1 MFMKERIQ
9 VYPSGVK
16 KASSPPKTTREQR
29 EASKQ
34 YSSAAIEFVRKQIN
48 ILKPY
53 ELSQSQR
60 NRTYQLMMNDDA
72 IATCFIARTM
82 AVAKAQARGSFQYNI
97 NSPESVKLKEFFEY
111 NMKNLVGQSP
121 LTIGMAA
128 SHMIRDG
135 WSPFEMVFED
145 GEDRWQGLWKL
156 KKLAYIH
163 PMSLDT
169 LKPWE
174 VAAGGDKITVLRQKP
189 DAFYGSNG
197 RSVGSQNTYPNGV
210 REIKFNR
217 VAYSS
222 YAATNT
228 QPIGN
233 SLFDAAYIPWKE
245 KQLLQ
250 DLTLV
255 GVQKDLAG
263 MPVLGA
269 PSDLLSKAAEDP
281 SSTEAGMVEQLKN
294 NLANLH
300 AGDQAFS
307 IIPTDTHSDNGSG
320 QRQFELKFLGI
331 EGGSKAFD
339 VVELVEQRKR
349 SIFNVFS
356 CQNMIS
362 GENGG
367 GSYNLLEGQS
377 SIQAHAVELDNMVI
391 DDMFNRQVFR
401 KLMLLNGMKPA
412 NEADIPI
419 WKSGDVQEI
428 SMDEYG
434 KYINRVA
441 RLIPAHADVV
451 NAILAKMKVNHR
463 LSHDATPDDI
473 REMLFTFEDPSKTG
487 TSEGSSGQGDS
498 QSGGASSDTN
508 AENAS

>member
-1 MFMKERIQ
+1 MSKPR
-9 VYPSGVK
+9 VK
-16 KASSPPKTTREQR
+16 VDPDYMRKASSPPKTTREQR

-34 YSSAAIEFVRKQIN
+34 YSSAAIDFVRRQLN

-53 ELSQSQR
+53 ELSQTQR
-60 NRTYQLMMNDDA
+60 LRTYQLMMQDDA
-72 IATCFIARTM
+72 IATCFISRTM
-82 AVAKAQARGSFQYNI
+82 AVAKAQAKGSFQYNI
-97 NSPESVKLKEFFEY
+97 NSETSVKLKEFLEY
-111 NMKNLVGQSP
+111 NMRHLVGQSP

-145 GEDRWQGLWKL
+145 GEGKWQGLWKL

-163 PMSLDT
+163 PMSLDKI
-169 LKPWE
+169 KPWQ
-174 VAAGGDKITVLRQKP
+174 VAAGGDNIEHLRQVA
-189 DAFYGSNG
+189 DAFIGSDG
-197 RSVGSQNTYPNGV
+197 RSVMKDLSFGV
-210 REIKFNR
+210 KKIKWPR
-217 VAYSS
+217 VAYTS

-228 QPIGN
+228 QPVGY

-269 PSDLLSKAAEDP
+269 PSALLAAAAEDP
-281 SSTEAGMVEQLKN
+281 NSREALMVEQLKE

-300 AGDQAFS
+300 KGDQAYS
-307 IIPTDTHSDNGSG
+307 ILPTDTHNENGSG
-320 QRQFELKFLGI
+320 QRQFELNLMGI
-331 EGGSKAFD
+331 DGRNGSFD

-367 GSYNLLEGQS
+367 GSYNLLEGQT
-377 SIQAHAVELDNMVI
+377 SIQAHAVELDNMVV
-391 DDMFNRQVFR
+391 DDMLNRQVFR
-401 KLMLLNGMKPA
+401 KLLLLNNLVP
-412 NEADIPI
+412 EDESDIPV
-419 WKSGDVQEI
+419 WKSGEVQEL

-441 RLIPAHADVV
+441 RMLPAHADVV

-463 LSHDATPDDI
+463 LSNDASPDDI
-473 REMLFTFEDPSKTG
+473 REMLFTFEDPSKVG
-487 TSEGSSGQGDS
+487 VGEGSSGQGSS
-498 QSGGASSDTN
+498 QEGGAGSDQN
-508 AENAS
+508 SENSA

>member
-1 MFMKERIQ
+1 MKPKIT
-9 VYPSGVK
+9 VYPDGMQ

-34 YSSAAIEFVRKQIN
+34 YSTAAIEFVRKQIN

-60 NRTYQLMMNDDA
+60 LRTYQLMMNDDA
-72 IATCFIARTM
+72 VATCFIARTM

-111 NMKNLVGQSP
+111 NMKNLNGQSP

-135 WSPFEMVFED
+135 WSPFEMVFEA

-163 PMSLDT
+163 PMTLDN

-174 VAAGGDKITVLRQKP
+174 VAAGGDSILELRQKS
-189 DAFYGSNG
+189 DAFIGSNG
-197 RSVGSQNTYPNGV
+197 FSLANFAGV
-210 REIKFNR
+210 AGVKKIKYNR
-217 VAYSS
+217 VCYSS

-228 QPIGN
+228 QPVGN

-281 SSTEAGMVEQLKN
+281 NSTEAQMVEQLKN

-307 IIPTDTHSDNGSG
+307 IIPTDTHNENGSG
-320 QRQFELKFLGI
+320 QKQFELKFLGI

-349 SIFNVFS
+349 SIFSVFS

-367 GSYNLLEGQS
+367 GSYNLLEGQT

-391 DDMFNRQVFR
+391 DDMINRQVLR
-401 KLMLLNGMKPA
+401 KLLLLNGNKPT
-412 NEADIPI
+412 NESDIPV
-419 WKSGDVQEI
+419 WKSGDVQEL

-434 KYINRVA
+434 KYVNRVA
-441 RLIPAHADVV
+441 RMLPAHADVV
-451 NAILAKMKVNHR
+451 NAILTKMKINHR
-463 LSHDATPDDI
+463 LSNDASPDDI

-487 TSEGSSGQGDS
+487 SGEGSSGSGNS
-498 QSGGASSDTN
+498 QDGGAGSDTN